1 MSDPN
6 INWHNFGRN
15 SFKRS
20 GIRKTCSESENVDVM
35 GTSNCAEVEADS
47 IEDGTGSF
55 NVRNARQQP
64 HKSHIFAIVTGFYID
79 H

>member
-47 IEDGTGSF
+47 IEDGTGSS
-55 NVRNARQQP
+55 NVNNTNMQP
-64 HKSHIFAIVTGFYID
+64 HKARFLKLCITFMTGT
-79 H
+79 